1 METWGPTLR
10 GGAPGR
16 PGKVRED
23 DVEEEDKVPVAEV
36 VVGGERTSG
45 TETGCGVD
53 DDWWDRILDEKVVA
67 VDTLKGKEV
76 ELLNDIDVVVDG
88 LWKEEA
94 DGTK

>member
-1 METWGPTLR
+1 MVWAAFSSFSRISLLWSAEVVGTDFCFLLAGLMETWGPTLR

-53 DDWWDRILDEKVVA
+53 DD
-67 VDTLKGKEV
+67 
-76 ELLNDIDVVVDG
+76 
-88 LWKEEA
+88 
-94 DGTK
+94 